1 MIIRKYQASNQKY
14 PLDEWLNKLRDKR
27 AKSRILLRLE
37 RLKLG
42 LFGDWKSVGNGVYEL
57 RIDTG
62 KGYRVYYGKEG
73 ETVVLLLVGG
83 DKSSQ
88 PKDIKQA
95 TGYWNDYKENN
106 ND

>member
-1 MIIRKYQASNQKY
+1 MIIKKYQASNQKF

-27 AKSRILLRLE
+27 ARSRILLRLE

-62 KGYRVYYGKEG
+62 KGYRVYYGKSG
-73 ETVVLLLVGG
+73 DMLVLLLLGG

-88 PKDIKQA
+88 SKDIKQA
-95 TGYWNDYKENN
+95 ITYWKDYQENH
-106 ND
+106 DE